1 MATRSSAPTLADTM
15 INVLVPEEEV
25 EGVVVSEGLAEVGE
39 VGVALGWIPGIVAA
53 VVPLLA
59 CVVVAVVDA
68 GAAENP
74 LPWQ

>member
-39 VGVALGWIPGIVAA
+39 VGVALGWTPGIVVA

-68 GAAENP
+68 GAAVNP